1 MDTHSSQQTKN
12 TSNSRNRISLN
23 ATTLRQAGLASFPP
37 LPPAADAFTATVVL
51 PTTDSHASHLY
62 QPSAHLAQ
70 QSPNSF
76 LMSDLQPLPHPYS
89 STSSFNAASNDSSSL
104 LHPQDHLA
112 DAVRGLSAPMAAAAA
127 SALWLLPHPQLQ
139 KTSLSDPLNRLRRR
153 DLDAH
158 SSSLNSQSLL
168 SPNSESDGIDGQDVS
183 SPFRDQSDMDQ
194 DGVQDLVLP
203 YEDFTTIDWMRDLMR
218 DHRRKH
224 RLISCRQP
232 GWVSYLYSQ
241 FDSTQS
247 WILVSMIGIVIGL
260 VAAWIDIVAAWLT
273 DFKQGVCITEWY
285 LSKDICCTGLTRTD
299 GYCRDFRPWS
309 WVIFG
314 AESNVLVNFV
324 LYGACSVI
332 FAGCSALMVARLANY
347 AAGSG
352 AAEIKTILG
361 GFIIKEFL
369 GLRTLV
375 VKSISL
381 PLAVAS
387 GLAVGKEGP
396 MVHIACSIGNIFPRL
411 FPKYKDNEARKRE
424 ILSASAAA
432 GIAVAFG
439 SPIGG
444 VLFSL
449 EFFCALVSRVTLQFV
464 DPYRGKRVM
473 FQVTLSRNWYFFEM
487 IFFVLLGVMGGL
499 TGALVIRCNLWFQ
512 ALRRNDPWFKSNPV
526 REVIGIALLTAIV
539 GYMNVFTRID
549 NLELLETLFK
559 ECTHDSDS
567 IGLCNPQFGYTLVA
581 LVFALVIKTC
591 LTIITLGIK
600 VPAGIFI
607 PAMVW
612 GSLFG
617 RILGIVVN
625 QWQLAYSHLDLFVD
639 CPPELP
645 CVTPGMYALLGAMA
659 GLGGVTK
666 LTVSLTVIMFELTG
680 TLNYI
685 IPCMVTVMVAKLVGD
700 MFGRGGMA
708 EVMIRINRFPFLDP
722 RAEEVIGRKIC
733 EAMTSIDHLVC
744 FTGTG
749 MTLADIDTMLD
760 TYEYQGFPIIHSDVD
775 TSLVGYITRGDL
787 LYAIDKARLHHPV
800 GSNTLVFFDNPDFW
814 SSSRGDG
821 QPGYVRGI
829 GTPEFAR
836 RSPSTTSPV
845 SNTVNFA
852 YYVDQTPLGVDSTV
866 PIEFVIDLFKKLGP
880 RVIIIKEAG
889 CLKGL
894 ITKKDL
900 LATIYSM
907 DDMMSS
913 VRLASG
919 SVTDVTLSA
928 DNTASSVRTSLA
940 SFGSVKPPE
949 VDQSQEGGV
958 QVDEESWQYV
968 SRVDGTS
975 GSREGDAV
983 GLLSRVGSGSD
994 TPGAH
999 PYDRESI

>member
-232 GWVSYLYSQ
+232 GW
-241 FDSTQS
+241 
-247 WILVSMIGIVIGL
+247 
-260 VAAWIDIVAAWLT
+260 
-273 DFKQGVCITEWY
+273 GVCITEWY

-449 EFFCALVSRVTLQFV
+449 EELSSFFPSKTMLSSFFCALVSRVTLQFV

-600 VPAGIFI
+600 VPAGIF
-607 PAMVW
+607 
-612 GSLFG
+612 
-617 RILGIVVN
+617 
-625 QWQLAYSHLDLFVD
+625 AYSHLDLFVD

-685 IPCMVTVMVAKLVGD
+685 IPCMDQPVSV
-700 MFGRGGMA
+700 
-708 EVMIRINRFPFLDP
+708 LDP

-999 PYDRESI
+999 PYDRESYLI